1 MPNTPP
7 SSKPTVLPFN
17 GVPPQPNAANYAP
30 PPPTNENVAKQP
42 ANPTTP
48 KPSLLRRWKRT
59 VLSSA
64 ASHSPPSESQPE
76 VQPDPEQAK
85 REQQEVEEKYNQHF
99 LNVVSGVPGAH
110 HELTGEAAERVKR
123 NENFLHQAFGISI
136 ESDDKPDGA
145 SPKTLPQSDDAAPSP
160 TLSQP
165 PADPHMQIQDQQSS
179 QPHPDLNSQAHESQ
193 PSQLQPQPYLQPQ
206 PQAPS
211 ESASQLAE
219 MFGNQAYG
227 GKTNTVSFSQSFGV
241 HMPPPQSAPQHDQ
254 ARPQARPI
262 GWGGVAESMVMGA
275 MPIDRQPLPH
285 QLPHALGLADL
296 DPNLAWRIGRGR
308 DLGLR
313 GVELEE
319 AGNLGDAEAVYLEAL
334 SLMVPASRELD
345 HGPDSTRQMRMRQ
358 KARVQREAAA
368 MLDRCEE
375 IKAFLKANAPDVPRE
390 MPVMPGTTSST
401 QRSVG
406 PVAQHAQPNIPTNTS
421 NTRSLQ
427 PSSIIPPPPPA
438 APSGLDDVLVTRLE
452 NRRSILPGALG
463 DMIGGEKKSQ
473 VEDQPMI
480 HGQKNSRIE
489 NQPMIGGGKKSL
501 IETIPNITPS
511 SLPTPPLT
519 PMQSD
524 YVKRPV
530 VAPDPFSRPSAL
542 TPLSK
547 VATKSI
553 DSTGGS
559 AGKGAFL
566 RRCSN
571 RASSV
576 GDGTPMAQ
584 IQRLSIQQE
593 KNDFGHPPPGLPS
606 LPPAI
611 NLGSVDVTRSQSA
624 ELNQELMGQPPS
636 MSMALIEFQTDK
648 FHRDSVYDT
657 FEGGFQKM
665 SRYNG
670 PNDVNGYWAQRCVIC
685 SDYAKLRAP
694 CGDGFCTKCANQ
706 SVSVFV
712 TCPVKNCQQ
721 VLSFDTFEHIL

>member
-1 MPNTPP
+1 
-7 SSKPTVLPFN
+7 
-17 GVPPQPNAANYAP
+17 
-30 PPPTNENVAKQP
+30 
-42 ANPTTP
+42 
-48 KPSLLRRWKRT
+48 
-59 VLSSA
+59 
-64 ASHSPPSESQPE
+64 
-76 VQPDPEQAK
+76 
-85 REQQEVEEKYNQHF
+85 
-99 LNVVSGVPGAH
+99 
-110 HELTGEAAERVKR
+110 
-123 NENFLHQAFGISI
+123 
-136 ESDDKPDGA
+136 
-145 SPKTLPQSDDAAPSP
+145 
-160 TLSQP
+160 
-165 PADPHMQIQDQQSS
+165 
-179 QPHPDLNSQAHESQ
+179 
-193 PSQLQPQPYLQPQ
+193 
-206 PQAPS
+206 
-211 ESASQLAE
+211 
-219 MFGNQAYG
+219 
-227 GKTNTVSFSQSFGV
+227 
-241 HMPPPQSAPQHDQ
+241 
-254 ARPQARPI
+254 
-262 GWGGVAESMVMGA
+262 MGA
-275 MPIDRQPLPH
+275 MPIDRRPLPH

-401 QRSVG
+401 KRSVG
-406 PVAQHAQPNIPTNTS
+406 PVGQRAQPNIPTDSS

-427 PSSIIPPPPPA
+427 ASSILPPPPPPA
-438 APSGLDDVLVTRLE
+438 LSGLEDVLVTRLE
-452 NRRSILPGALG
+452 NRRSVLPGALE
-463 DMIGGEKKSQ
+463 DMTGGEKKSQ
-473 VEDQPMI
+473 DEDHRMI
-480 HGQKNSRIE
+480 DGQKKSRIE
-489 NQPMIGGGKKSL
+489 KQPLIGVGGKSP
-501 IETIPNITPS
+501 IDSIPNLTPPS
-511 SLPTPPLT
+511 PPAPPLT
-519 PMQSD
+519 PTQSD
-524 YVKRPV
+524 YVKRPI
-530 VAPDPFSRPSAL
+530 VASGPFSRSTAL

-566 RRCSN
+566 RKYSSRE
-571 RASSV
+571 SSV
-576 GDGTPMAQ
+576 GDGTPTAQ
-584 IQRLSIQQE
+584 IQRLSIQPE
-593 KNDFGHPPPGLPS
+593 KNGFGHPPPALPS

-611 NLGSVDVTRSQSA
+611 NFGSVDVTRSQSA

-636 MSMALIEFQTDK
+636 MSMALIEFQSDK
-648 FHRDSVYDT
+648 FQRGSVYDT

-665 SRYNG
+665 SKYNG
-670 PNDVNGYWAQRCVIC
+670 PDDVNGYGAQRCVIC

-721 VLSFDTFEHIL
+721 ILSFDTFEHIL